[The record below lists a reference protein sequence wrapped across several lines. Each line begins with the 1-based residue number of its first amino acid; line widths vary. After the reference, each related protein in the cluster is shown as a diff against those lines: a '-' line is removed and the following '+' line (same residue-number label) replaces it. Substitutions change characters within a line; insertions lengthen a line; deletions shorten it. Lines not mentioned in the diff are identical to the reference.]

1 MRISKRMAV
10 AFAAAAIG
18 GPVVVTLAQAD
29 DPPPVAPPTS
39 TDPVPATEDQQ
50 TAFAVL
56 ARTATGPDEENGQI
70 TQLADTAQRGL
81 DAAGARVVGAT
92 DAGPIWLVP
101 ANGALC
107 LALEDTDDESV
118 GTTCEPSENVI
129 ARGITIGDGS
139 TVYGLVPDGVTSVD
153 VTDDEEHTTALPLAT
168 GSSVYTLGTD
178 HVTVTVDGPEGLTS
192 FDVDG

>member
-1 MRISKRMAV
+1 MKISKRMAV

-18 GPVVVTLAQAD
+18 GPAVVTLAQAD

-39 TDPVPATEDQQ
+39 TEPVPATEEQQ
-50 TAFAVL
+50 TAFAIL
-56 ARTATGPDEENGQI
+56 ARTATGPDQANGRI
-70 TQLADTAQRGL
+70 TQLADDAQRGL
-81 DAAGARVVGAT
+81 DADGARVVGAT

-118 GTTCEPSENVI
+118 GTACEPSETVI

-153 VTDDEEHTTALPLAT
+153 VTDDQDDTTTVPLT

-178 HVTVTVDGPEGLTS
+178 HVTVTVDGPDDPTT